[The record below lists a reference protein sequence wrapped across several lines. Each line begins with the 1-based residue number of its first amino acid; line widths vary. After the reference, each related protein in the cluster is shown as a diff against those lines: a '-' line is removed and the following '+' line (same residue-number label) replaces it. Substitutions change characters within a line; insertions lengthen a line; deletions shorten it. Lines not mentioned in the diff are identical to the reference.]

1 MTKNTITNDFDCA
14 HNQDTV
20 VGTCNTTYSFGGSEK
35 GRLMLIKQ
43 RTQSECTNV
52 PRLGYNSFGASNCAG
67 KSQDELVATT
77 QLYYQLS
84 RGSSSNTAKAHIISS
99 FGYQVLQWHPPAG
112 SPFYNLAKYD
122 QVVFLC

>member
-1 MTKNTITNDFDCA
+1 
-14 HNQDTV
+14 
-20 VGTCNTTYSFGGSEK
+20 
-35 GRLMLIKQ
+35 MLIKQ

-52 PRLGYNSFGASNCAG
+52 PRISHNSFGASNCAG
-67 KSQDELVATT
+67 KLQDELVATT

-112 SPFYNLAKYD
+112 SPFYNLAKYINNS
-122 QVVFLC
+122 FSCSKF